1 MIGDPIDAADVAL
14 VAIPLERTI
23 RLGPVV
29 IDEREFAAL
38 RLRTRSGVEGVAL
51 GYTRGLPLA
60 EALLELATRVVGHDA
75 SLRADV
81 IDTLAGAALGPVGT
95 RALSLVEIALWDI
108 EAKTAQQPLWR
119 HLGGGSGRVPILAVG
134 GYFLD
139 QRTIED
145 VEDELRALVASGFT
159 HVKVHAHDPVVIE
172 RLQNAVGD
180 DALFSVDLH
189 MRFSEIDQARLECG
203 VLDQLGLGFIEDPF
217 PPDRPELTAA
227 LAREL
232 ETPVAAGEDAI
243 GLEALLALARS
254 ADVLRVDATV
264 SGGISAALRAAE
276 EAAEHGHTTM
286 THAFVELHAQVAGG
300 SPAISMTETIPYAT
314 GANPVDRLLR
324 STQTIDSGSLV
335 LSEEPGHGLDVD
347 WTALAG
353 FSRRMTTVPASEG
366 ARCN

>member
-1 MIGDPIDAADVAL
+1 MSPDLIAAADVAL
-14 VAIPLERTI
+14 VAIPLERAI

-29 IDEREFAAL
+29 INEREFAAL
-38 RLRTRSGVEGVAL
+38 RLRTSSGVEGVAL

-60 EALLELATRVVGHDA
+60 EALLALAAQVVGRDA
-75 SLRADV
+75 SLRAEV
-81 IDTLAGAALGPVGT
+81 IDDLEGAALGPAGA

-108 EAKTAQQPLWR
+108 EAKTAEQPLWR
-119 HLGGGSGRVPILAVG
+119 HLGGESGRVPILAVG

-139 QRTIED
+139 ERTIED
-145 VEDELRALVASGFT
+145 VEDELRALVAAGFT

-172 RLQNAVGD
+172 RLRDAVGD

-189 MRFSEIDQARLECG
+189 MRFTDIDQARRECAA
-203 VLDQLGLGFIEDPF
+203 LDQLGLGFIEDPF
-217 PPDRPELTAA
+217 PPDRPDLTAA
-227 LAREL
+227 LAAEL
-232 ETPVAAGEDAI
+232 QTPVAAGEDAI

-264 SGGISAALRAAE
+264 SGGISAALQAAD
-276 EAAEHGHTTM
+276 EAVAHGHTAM

-300 SPAISMTETIPYAT
+300 SPAIAATETIPYST

-324 STQTIDSGSLV
+324 STQAIESGSLV

-347 WTALAG
+347 WDALTG
-353 FSRRMTTVPASEG
+353 YSRRMTTVPASEG